1 MLVNY
6 KFKTTACRNFEAGFC
21 PLGDRCHF
29 AHNADELRC
38 SNDPLPEH
46 VTLNLKDPNVIAKM
60 PGSAYY
66 RYKTIKCKNYERD
79 GYCKYQSACTFAHGD
94 TELRPQHPMASQIQE
109 TVPAAACQ
117 MSAHAYLFNQDP
129 YEFYTSLTHN
139 RPADRYTQDNE
150 EPVNPEFFQEAI
162 KQHQAQMMYFEAKSN
177 VSRDHSED
185 YSNSFSSSMDEY
197 RTAYD
202 YEYRSCGNSS
212 DLVSSRFDSS
222 EEEYSREDFV
232 FETDNWK
239 YGDDSLNTS
248 D

>member
-1 MLVNY
+1 MSLQRCPGALIIATRPSSARTTNAMVTVSINRRARSLTATLNCVHNTPWLV
-6 KFKTTACRNFEAGFC
+6 KFKKRFQ
-21 PLGDRCHF
+21 
-29 AHNADELRC
+29 
-38 SNDPLPEH
+38 PLP
-46 VTLNLKDPNVIAKM
+46 V
-60 PGSAYY
+60 
-66 RYKTIKCKNYERD
+66 RC
-79 GYCKYQSACTFAHGD
+79 Q
-94 TELRPQHPMASQIQE
+94 PM
-109 TVPAAACQ
+109 
-117 MSAHAYLFNQDP
+117 
-129 YEFYTSLTHN
+129 FYTSLTHN